1 MGRHAACACDGQ
13 AERIAPTSYVPRG
26 SRAPSMPL
34 PVRAV
39 QACRACPSACSPA
52 TPLTVALVLAVRA
65 PAMGATPRRNTNTN
79 TNMANA
85 RRNSSPKPKPKTQHD
100 SALLLTQQLKVYNLN
115 PKHSMNH
122 AAKTPKPG
130 CPAAALFLALGAKHT
145 HTHTHTR
152 THTHTHTHTVAVHV
166 SGAWSLLI
174 YTYHPHPPT
183 HPPTHTHTQWQGT
196 CQLRGRWGCSRT
208 HLSPGTNFLKKKRM
222 FADGATA
229 RVCRKVHARIFFPPF
244 FIIIII
250 SFSLFLVDNL
260 MIRVLAASH
269 AFFWFDFFQ
278 LLGFFFWI

>member
-152 THTHTHTHTVAVHV
+152 THTHTHTHT
-166 SGAWSLLI
+166 
-174 YTYHPHPPT
+174 
-183 HPPTHTHTQWQGT
+183 HTRDHE
-196 CQLRGRWGCSRT
+196 RG
-208 HLSPGTNFLKKKRM
+208 L
-222 FADGATA
+222 
-229 RVCRKVHARIFFPPF
+229 
-244 FIIIII
+244 
-250 SFSLFLVDNL
+250 
-260 MIRVLAASH
+260 
-269 AFFWFDFFQ
+269 
-278 LLGFFFWI
+278 

>member
-145 HTHTHTR
+145 HTHTHAHI
-152 THTHTHTHTVAVHV
+152 HTHTHTQWQCTCQARGLYLYIRIIHT
-166 SGAWSLLI
+166 
-174 YTYHPHPPT
+174 HPPT
-183 HPPTHTHTQWQGT
+183 HPPTLTHS
-196 CQLRGRWGCSRT
+196 GR
-208 HLSPGTNFLKKKRM
+208 
-222 FADGATA
+222 A
-229 RVCRKVHARIFFPPF
+229 RVSCVVAGGAAARICRQVQIF
-244 FIIIII
+244 
-250 SFSLFLVDNL
+250 
-260 MIRVLAASH
+260 
-269 AFFWFDFFQ
+269 
-278 LLGFFFWI
+278 